1 MRKKIEKFIFR
12 IILAGAAVAAYAL
25 TVGIYHRLFDI
36 EWDEEVQLHD
46 GRVIVVH
53 VKHTY
58 ERLHKELGRYTS
70 AITRDTEISFDSGR
84 GKVHQL
90 FKGYHPLLID
100 EYRGTWYAVIYGG
113 DYYRSKEIPGQ
124 NWGEHWYDCNPA
136 AILQGNQFK
145 ALPIYDLP
153 TIFNKPNMLLLYG
166 EASEHSQFAGRT
178 VTLTEKKNWLKTH
191 PPGYGDAEICRPPQN
206 AVRPK
211 ILNPIQSRDAK

>member
-1 MRKKIEKFIFR
+1 MRTKIEKFILR
-12 IILAGAAVAAYAL
+12 SILAGAAVAAYAL
-25 TVGIYHRLFDI
+25 TIGLYPRFFDI

-84 GKVHQL
+84 GSVQQL

-100 EYRGTWYAVIYGG
+100 EYQGTWYAVIYGG

-124 NWGEHWYDCNPA
+124 NWGEHWYDCSPA
-136 AILQGNQFK
+136 AILQGGKFK
-145 ALPIYDLP
+145 AFPIYGLP
-153 TIFNKPNMLLLYG
+153 TIFDKPNMLLYG
-166 EASEHSQFAGRT
+166 DAYEHSQFAGKK
-178 VTLTEKKNWLKTH
+178 VTLAEKAKWLSIH
-191 PPGYGDAEICRPPQN
+191 PPGRGHAAICRPPQD

-211 ILNPIQSRDAK
+211 NLNQIQGS